1 MRLPSSVVFLTLL
14 LTASC
19 GGNEAGVQSASE
31 IIRKVS
37 SEIRTA
43 HRVQVSVKAS
53 AEEPTAEDLEVRRN
67 IENRIEQA
75 NIGRLVSSG
84 AGAGE
89 TWVVVEVD
97 NTAEA
102 IPRLQEILRSMDL
115 ARQSS
120 FKVIPKED

>member
-1 MRLPSSVVFLTLL
+1 MRLSSRLLLGLLL
-14 LTASC
+14 LTAC
-19 GGNEAGVQSASE
+19 GRNETGVQSASE
-31 IIRKVS
+31 IIREVAS
-37 SEIRTA
+37 GIRTA

-53 AEEPTAEDLEVRRN
+53 AEEPAPEDIEIRRS
-67 IENRIEQA
+67 IENRIEQE

-84 AGAGE
+84 GGAGE
-89 TWVVVEVD
+89 IWVVVEVD

-102 IPRLQEILRSMDL
+102 IPRMQEIVRSMDL